1 MENIL
6 VSFLI
11 PVFNSESFLERC
23 IDSIKSVGF
32 SEWEIIAVD
41 DGSDD
46 NSPDLLDNFSKEDH
60 RIKVKHQNN
69 HGISYTRN
77 ECLKLAKGK
86 YICFV
91 DSDDWI
97 DRNNFAEL
105 HKILIQEAYD
115 IVISPFV
122 FIQDDT
128 TKVLKGS
135 SNVEIEKRSYLSG
148 DWATLWRICF
158 LRELAVTN
166 LVSFPIGI
174 DGGEDYY
181 FCNVLMSL
189 TGKIYYI
196 DKPYYQY
203 NYSNSNSFTHVVS
216 IERINFQ
223 IQSTLLLI
231 DKLGDN
237 KLLAQNQQALNR
249 RKFFSKVDLLRYD
262 VHKWKETFPEVNR
275 MYRKFLTGM
284 PLLIFVLRLYNLGYI
299 SNIIENGITYIR
311 RCRNYFA

>member
-128 TKVLKGS
+128 AG
-135 SNVEIEKRSYLSG
+135 RP
-148 DWATLWRICF
+148 A
-158 LRELAVTN
+158 
-166 LVSFPIGI
+166 
-174 DGGEDYY
+174 
-181 FCNVLMSL
+181 
-189 TGKIYYI
+189 
-196 DKPYYQY
+196 
-203 NYSNSNSFTHVVS
+203 
-216 IERINFQ
+216 
-223 IQSTLLLI
+223 
-231 DKLGDN
+231 
-237 KLLAQNQQALNR
+237 
-249 RKFFSKVDLLRYD
+249 
-262 VHKWKETFPEVNR
+262 
-275 MYRKFLTGM
+275 
-284 PLLIFVLRLYNLGYI
+284 
-299 SNIIENGITYIR
+299 
-311 RCRNYFA
+311 